1 MNGYVIEI
9 RTAEELAAMIAGDSP
24 STIHMRRAEA
34 ASDYAFK
41 PLEMVELFRSHTEL
55 LPQHVL
61 VPEASDIE
69 NIRELLQFTATSRG
83 DGDVSHVIPPAVRIV
98 PLSTLWSITGK
109 GVAGVFFQDI
119 GEVWMAQPAVCS
131 VSETNQ
137 EAWFNATLIHELTHF
152 LQLRA
157 HGFDIRA
164 DLAVDLCDRE
174 FEAVRAQRQYLL
186 SVGNKSWLT
195 REMDE
200 YDLREIVEED
210 YGLHAMRVACAIRDP
225 NLHVPEYKGPRS

>member
-9 RTAEELAAMIAGDSP
+9 RTAEELAAMIAGDSY
-24 STIHMRRAEA
+24 STIQMRRAEA

-41 PLEMVELFRSHTEL
+41 PLEMVELSRSHD
-55 LPQHVL
+55 LPQRVM

-69 NIRELLQFTATSRG
+69 NIRELLQFAATSRG

-98 PLSTLWSITGK
+98 PTRTLWDIVGK
-109 GVAGVFFQDI
+109 GATGAFFQDI
-119 GEVWMAQPAVCS
+119 GEVWMLQPAVCS
-131 VSETNQ
+131 TLDAGQ
-137 EAWFNATLIHELTHF
+137 EAWFNATLVHELTHF

-157 HGFDIRA
+157 RGFDIRA

-200 YDLREIVEED
+200 YDLREIVEDD
-210 YGLHAMRVACAIRDP
+210 YGMQAMRVACAVRDP
-225 NLHVPEYKGPRS
+225 NLHVPEYRGPRS